1 MPGRNMDCV
10 NETGSYI
17 LEWVLNQSGREKSY
31 QIFKHQKETEF
42 TGSQF
47 DNFKII
53 CNVWELIP

>member
-10 NETGSYI
+10 DETGSYI
-17 LEWVLNQSGREKSY
+17 LKWILNQSRREKSY

-47 DNFKII
+47 DNFEII
-53 CNVWELIP
+53 GNVWELIP